1 MKGICVTQGEG
12 EASTTI
18 RPGPSWRR
26 RPTATIDISRVD
38 IAEGRQQVKTYLDE
52 PSNVGTREE
61 RWEDVTRE
69 VLSRELLTSVETDL

>member
-1 MKGICVTQGEG
+1 MEG
-12 EASTTI
+12 RCGRREEDEASTTI

-26 RPTATIDISRVD
+26 RPTATIGISCLDIV
-38 IAEGRQQVKTYLDE
+38 EGRQQVKTYLDE

-69 VLSRELLTSVETDL
+69 VLSRELLAGVEADL